1 MDEGVFND
9 EVQVIDYIAQAD
21 ALYESQKEQREQIR
35 LDIKEQ
41 QDNIDKYR
49 ADAQAMIVNANAEI
63 NRLQNLAT
71 GDVDEKI
78 EKIEEYNLQIDGIY
92 DKIQEYKNDRFVF
105 EQEILGF
112 EREASLYQICCRS
125 NLW

>member
-1 MDEGVFND
+1 M
-9 EVQVIDYIAQAD
+9 QTASA
-21 ALYESQKEQREQIR
+21 A
-35 LDIKEQ
+35 
-41 QDNIDKYR
+41 
-49 ADAQAMIVNANAEI
+49 IVGANAEI

-92 DKIQEYKNDRFVF
+92 DKIQEYKNERFVF

-112 EREASLYQICCRS
+112 EREVAYQICCRS